1 MKKGDYMSTASQTKR
16 KVKVINPASA
26 RFARMDLSDEEVRN
40 RQRSV
45 REFISAMSAE
55 LAILA
60 YENRLESLAVI
71 FDMAR
76 EAADESAAGATERPK
91 TC

>member
-1 MKKGDYMSTASQTKR
+1 MSTATQIKR
-16 KVKVINPASA
+16 KAKVINPVGRRLVGLGVTGEEAAS
-26 RFARMDLSDEEVRN
+26 

-60 YENRLESLAVI
+60 YQNRLDSLAVI

-76 EAADESAAGATERPK
+76 DAAEEEFANGNKRMK
-91 TC
+91 RC